1 MFKTILK
8 FFSTKFFFGSLI
20 DVVKSNFILIL
31 IPLLLLISIFYVPYE
46 YFNYLEFKNKYPND
60 LFGVNFILIRP
71 YVLIIVSLYVIIS
84 INRKIKLEEK
94 KKIEKIK
101 QEEEERLEKL
111 RLAKEKLEQFKST
124 KPIKIAEKAITKPI
138 VGAGAGAAIGAVA
151 GGTLGVAGKLAGV
164 MIAVNG
170 GWILAPIGAALGYL
184 GIKAFS
190 KKDKK
195 NKKD

>member
-1 MFKTILK
+1 MFKTIFK
-8 FFSTKFFFGSLI
+8 FFSTKIFFGGLI
-20 DVVKSNFILIL
+20 DVVKSNFVLIL
-31 IPLLLLISIFYVPYE
+31 FPLLLLISIFYVPYE

-60 LFGVNFILIRP
+60 FFGVNFILIRP
-71 YVLIIVSLYVIIS
+71 YILIIVSLYIIIS
-84 INRKIKLEEK
+84 INRKIKFEEK

-111 RLAKEKLEQFKST
+111 KLAKEKLEQFKST

-195 NKKD
+195 D

>member
-60 LFGVNFILIRP
+60 FFGVNFILIRP
-71 YVLIIVSLYVIIS
+71 YILIIVSLYVIIS

-170 GWILAPIGAALGYL
+170 GWILAPIGAVLGYL

-195 NKKD
+195 D

>member
-1 MFKTILK
+1 MFKTIFK
-8 FFSTKFFFGSLI
+8 FFSTKIFFGGLI
-20 DVVKSNFILIL
+20 DVVKSNFLLIL
-31 IPLLLLISIFYVPYE
+31 FPLLLLISIFYVPYE

-60 LFGVNFILIRP
+60 FFGVNFILIRP
-71 YVLIIVSLYVIIS
+71 YILIIVSLYVIIS
-84 INRKIKLEEK
+84 INRKIKFEEK

-111 RLAKEKLEQFKST
+111 KLAREKLEQFKST

-138 VGAGAGAAIGAVA
+138 VGAGAGAALGAVA

-195 NKKD
+195 D

>member
-20 DVVKSNFILIL
+20 DIVKSNFILIL

-60 LFGVNFILIRP
+60 FFGVNFILIRP
-71 YVLIIVSLYVIIS
+71 YILIIVSLYMIIS
-84 INRKIKLEEK
+84 INRKIKFEEK

-101 QEEEERLEKL
+101 QEEQERLEKL

-170 GWILAPIGAALGYL
+170 GWILAPIGAVLGYL

-195 NKKD
+195 D

>member
-1 MFKTILK
+1 MINYEVYLRRKNSQIPKINTEIFEK
-8 FFSTKFFFGSLI
+8 GE
-20 DVVKSNFILIL
+20 D
-31 IPLLLLISIFYVPYE
+31 IPLSEVLRIEDKNQLL
-46 YFNYLEFKNKYPND
+46 K
-60 LFGVNFILIRP
+60 
-71 YVLIIVSLYVIIS
+71 
-84 INRKIKLEEK
+84 
-94 KKIEKIK
+94 
-101 QEEEERLEKL
+101 EEERLEKL
-111 RLAKEKLEQFKST
+111 KIAKEKLEQFKLT

-190 KKDKK
+190 KK

>member
-20 DVVKSNFILIL
+20 DIVKSNFILIL

-60 LFGVNFILIRP
+60 FFGVNFILIRP
-71 YVLIIVSLYVIIS
+71 YILIIVSLYMIIS
-84 INRKIKLEEK
+84 INRKIKFEEK

-111 RLAKEKLEQFKST
+111 KLAREKLEQFKST

-170 GWILAPIGAALGYL
+170 GWILAPIGAVLGYL

-195 NKKD
+195 D

>member
-1 MFKTILK
+1 MFKTIFK
-8 FFSTKFFFGSLI
+8 FFSTKIFFGGLI
-20 DVVKSNFILIL
+20 DVVKSNFVLIL
-31 IPLLLLISIFYVPYE
+31 FPLLLLISIFYVPYE

-60 LFGVNFILIRP
+60 FFGVNFILIRP
-71 YVLIIVSLYVIIS
+71 YILIIVSLYVIIS
-84 INRKIKLEEK
+84 INRKIKFEEK

-111 RLAKEKLEQFKST
+111 KLAKEKLEQFKST

-190 KKDKK
+190 KK

>member
-1 MFKTILK
+1 MFKTIFK
-8 FFSTKFFFGSLI
+8 FFSTKIFFGGLI
-20 DVVKSNFILIL
+20 DVVKSNFVLIL
-31 IPLLLLISIFYVPYE
+31 FPLLLLISIFYVPYE

-60 LFGVNFILIRP
+60 FFGVNFILIRP
-71 YVLIIVSLYVIIS
+71 YILIIVSLYVIIS
-84 INRKIKLEEK
+84 INRKIKFEEK

-111 RLAKEKLEQFKST
+111 KLAKEKLEQFKST

-195 NKKD
+195 D

>member
-1 MFKTILK
+1 MFKTIFK
-8 FFSTKFFFGSLI
+8 FFSTKFFFGGLI
-20 DVVKSNFILIL
+20 DVVKSNFVLIL
-31 IPLLLLISIFYVPYE
+31 FPLLLLISIFYVPYE

-60 LFGVNFILIRP
+60 FFGVNFILIRP
-71 YVLIIVSLYVIIS
+71 YILIIVSLYVIIS
-84 INRKIKLEEK
+84 INRKIKFEEK

-111 RLAKEKLEQFKST
+111 KLAREKLEQFKST

-138 VGAGAGAAIGAVA
+138 VGAGAGAALGAVA

-195 NKKD
+195 D

>member
-1 MFKTILK
+1 MFKTIFK
-8 FFSTKFFFGSLI
+8 FFSTKIFFGGLI
-20 DVVKSNFILIL
+20 DVVKSNFLLIL
-31 IPLLLLISIFYVPYE
+31 FPLLLLISIFYVPYE

-60 LFGVNFILIRP
+60 FFGVNFILIRP
-71 YVLIIVSLYVIIS
+71 YILIIVSLYAIIS
-84 INRKIKLEEK
+84 INRKIKFEEK

-111 RLAKEKLEQFKST
+111 KLAREKLEQFKST

-138 VGAGAGAAIGAVA
+138 VGAGAGAALGAVA

-195 NKKD
+195 D

>member
-1 MFKTILK
+1 MFKTIFK
-8 FFSTKFFFGSLI
+8 FFSTKIFFGGLI
-20 DVVKSNFILIL
+20 DVVKSNFLLIL
-31 IPLLLLISIFYVPYE
+31 FPLLLLISIFYVPYE

-60 LFGVNFILIRP
+60 FFGVNFILIRP
-71 YVLIIVSLYVIIS
+71 YILIIVSLYVIIS
-84 INRKIKLEEK
+84 INRKIKFEEK

-111 RLAKEKLEQFKST
+111 KLAREKLEQFKSI

-138 VGAGAGAAIGAVA
+138 VGAGAGAALGAVA

-195 NKKD
+195 D

>member
-1 MFKTILK
+1 MFKTIFK
-8 FFSTKFFFGSLI
+8 FFSTKIFFGGLI
-20 DVVKSNFILIL
+20 DVVKSNFVLIL
-31 IPLLLLISIFYVPYE
+31 FPLLLLISIFYVPYE

-60 LFGVNFILIRP
+60 FFGVNFILIRP
-71 YVLIIVSLYVIIS
+71 YILIIVSLYVIIS
-84 INRKIKLEEK
+84 INRKIKFEEK

-111 RLAKEKLEQFKST
+111 KLAREKLEQFKST

-138 VGAGAGAAIGAVA
+138 VGAGAGAALGAVA

-195 NKKD
+195 D